1 LDGLYSNF
9 IGEVKANWLKRAIDE
24 DEVFE
29 VVKALNNDKS
39 LSLTAILLDLAQN
52 QRYARDSSL

>member
-1 LDGLYSNF
+1 
-9 IGEVKANWLKRAIDE
+9 LKRAIDE